1 MHYFILLYI
10 TLYCYRLLYITLYYF
25 VLLWITLHYFI
36 ILYILLYYFVLLCI
50 ALYCLALL
58 YITSYYFIL
67 HCILS
72 LIDPMGPKPWDIQHM
87 QHALTTCISEASV
100 DMCHVLIP
108 CSCGAC
114 EAYCL
119 SSLYAVSELRAHR
132 ACPHYMQFW
141 NLPGTCHAIIHAI
154 SELVTHMPRTHY
166 MQFQSLWGTWHVTST
181 CRSGVYGADAIPSL
195 NAISEFKMHMPC
207 PQRLLHT
214 DLL

>member
-1 MHYFILLYI
+1 M
-10 TLYCYRLLYITLYYF
+10 
-25 VLLWITLHYFI
+25 HYFI

-72 LIDPMGPKPWDIQHM
+72 LIDPMGPKPWDLQHM

-108 CSCGAC
+108 CSSGAC

-119 SSLYAVSELRAHR
+119 SSLYAVSELRAHGT
-132 ACPHYMQFW
+132 CSHYMQFW
-141 NLPGTCHAIIHAI
+141 NLHSTCHATI
-154 SELVTHMPRTHY
+154 
-166 MQFQSLWGTWHVTST
+166 T
-181 CRSGVYGADAIPSL
+181 CNSGVCGAYAMPSL
-195 NAISEFKMHMPC
+195 NAVSELLGHMPC
-207 PQRLLHT
+207 FQLLHHVT
-214 DLL
+214 LGYFVLLRIALCYVAIQAL